1 VKDGFSGKVRLYE
14 GGLDYQVF
22 DGFLNGVVDE
32 GFGVLFGSVE
42 KICELVRR
50 VHERK
55 IVLVFTAEAQ
65 RFERDRNFRIGVEGL
80 AKKNGINVAVVAPS
94 DEVERSLGWLD
105 LPISDPKNK
114 TEQNLPEAVLYFLY
128 NYTDAKYQ
136 RRLWATVDT
145 LTLLGIENFI
155 DGVKKTFDGRLTGLE
170 LAHPGWQYFSEDSS
184 PGQVQMVM
192 QRDVASLKKRS
203 EV

>member
-1 VKDGFSGKVRLYE
+1 M
-14 GGLDYQVF
+14 
-22 DGFLNGVVDE
+22 NGVVDE

-114 TEQNLPEAVLYFLY
+114 TEKNLPEAVLYFLY

-136 RRLWATVDT
+136 RMLWATVDT
-145 LTLLGIENFI
+145 LTLLGIQNFI
-155 DGVKKTFDGRLTGLE
+155 GGVKETFDGRLTGLDLE
-170 LAHPGWQYFSEDSS
+170 HPGWQYFSEDSS

-192 QRDVASLKKRS
+192 QRDVASLKRRS